1 MDVPQKIKISTTVW
15 SSNFTPNV
23 HPHTHISRK
32 PKLKKYM
39 QPNVQSSIIYNSQDM
54 GGIQVPINRQID
66 KEDIFMFVSVYL
78 YICLLSHFSCVWCF
92 VTLWTMAHQTPLFMG
107 FSRQEYWSRLP
118 CPPPGELPN
127 PGIEPTSLIFP
138 SLTGR
143 FFTTSTIWEA
153 PCIYMENNS
162 VLKKCSA
169 IYSNID
175 GTKE

>member
-1 MDVPQKIKISTTVW
+1 MDVPQKIKISTTIW

-66 KEDIFMFVSVYL
+66 KEDI
-78 YICLLSHFSCVWCF
+78 
-92 VTLWTMAHQTPLFMG
+92 LFMG

-143 FFTTSTIWEA
+143 IFTTSTIWEA
-153 PCIYMENNS
+153 PCIYIWKIIQS
-162 VLKKCSA
+162 
-169 IYSNID
+169 
-175 GTKE
+175 